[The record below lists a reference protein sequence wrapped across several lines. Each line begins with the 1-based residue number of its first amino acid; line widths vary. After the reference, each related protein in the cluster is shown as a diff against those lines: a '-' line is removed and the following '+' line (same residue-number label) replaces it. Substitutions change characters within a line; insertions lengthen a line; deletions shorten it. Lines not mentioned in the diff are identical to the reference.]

1 MFPRTSSTSLT
12 PSERK
17 GQLIT
22 VENGDPPV
30 ELFNIF
36 LLLPASLAESF
47 LICNQF
53 YLSDISL
60 DIKYRVWEPPCH
72 LLFLLYYKKILR
84 VLFIRV
90 LLMFRFV
97 DTLDEY
103 HYIIPLNILIICTND
118 IYFMYTYFYYLV
130 FLNTYNTISKIFHNY
145 EMNL

>member
-1 MFPRTSSTSLT
+1 M
-12 PSERK
+12 
-17 GQLIT
+17 
-22 VENGDPPV
+22 
-30 ELFNIF
+30 
-36 LLLPASLAESF
+36 
-47 LICNQF
+47 
-53 YLSDISL
+53 

-145 EMNL
+145 EMNLWYGLDAFSSQRTLNFDDVTPMILPSTYPFQ